1 MIIEMLPMMINVSP
15 QDDGD
20 DVPIAKKTQPQP
32 QQLNGFDS
40 TTSRRVR
47 RNYLIMIAVAYALTL
62 SCEGTGIILWTSSS
76 KILSC
81 GNNNSSSFGV
91 SNNATMKTVTS
102 TSAETKNY
110 HGIEESD
117 YDYSSNKNITTTKI
131 DDNDYLSRQSLD
143 KKCMIYNKWRR
154 IHVLSLMKLTICTIM
169 LIVLFLNLQGM

>member
-1 MIIEMLPMMINVSP
+1 MLLQIMLPMMINVSP

-20 DVPIAKKTQPQP
+20 DVPITKKKTQP

-47 RNYLIMIAVAYALTL
+47 RNYLIMIAIAYALTL
-62 SCEGTGIILWTSSS
+62 SCEGAGIILWTSSS

-81 GNNNSSSFGV
+81 GNNNSSSFII

-110 HGIEESD
+110 QGIEESD
-117 YDYSSNKNITTTKI
+117 NGYSSNKNITTT
-131 DDNDYLSRQSLD
+131 NDREEANQLSKGLARST
-143 KKCMIYNKWRR
+143 
-154 IHVLSLMKLTICTIM
+154 VE
-169 LIVLFLNLQGM
+169 